1 MKKIISMVLSFILI
15 LGCSTTAFAAETH
28 NYDTENLPHDGADY
42 FETEIKAD
50 EENEERISDFV
61 TVYGY
66 QYTKGSLKSGAWR
79 NGTSGGSSTS
89 SAKLSLNYTQ
99 DIANDLYAKDIS
111 KKISASKQEAMEKGI
126 PTGNVAYGYKVV
138 FNENKVKVMVEDKE
152 AADVV
157 RWIFNEAEKGT
168 LHSVIA
174 AELNAKHILTP
185 AQYRV
190 RHNIEK
196 LEKLSGV
203 KWTVDTL
210 SQILKNEVY
219 IGRYVTG
226 KDRVCL
232 YRHEKRHTTN
242 KDEWYVFENHH
253 IALIAKEQFYAVQKN
268 KRKVIKPTKKQTVN
282 MLKGKIICGCC
293 GSSIHIH
300 PEKHAKVY
308 LCTHRKRYGKDSC
321 NCLPVKVD
329 DVYAAVLAV
338 IKEQIQVFVDREMI
352 LKEHHNDSRVIR
364 QEQVYTEAVN
374 KCVKEMDRLT
384 GGMDVAYKNLI
395 YQLYSMDLSRK
406 VKSARRTRNLS
417 GEYTASFVC
426 YGYKKDPDDKHKLII
441 DEEAAKVVV
450 EIFSLIIAGY
460 NASEVARILNERK
473 IPTRVQNQ
481 WKNGIN
487 YVPVHNKGDYMWD
500 NSEVIA
506 IVQNEQYK
514 GIMIQNKCETV
525 GFGDN
530 KKVRKRNKEDWSVV
544 EGAIPRIV
552 SDEMFDEV
560 NKMLRV
566 EARGIEKSTKKRKK
580 NLFICPYCGRKLMN
594 SSAVCTPKLLCPKR
608 RMVRT
613 GECQQIFM
621 LKSEAQ
627 DKVLEITKEI
637 CRTLIQ
643 EEELKRASKD
653 KRKVTS
659 DEYLISEL
667 KAEYDRISNS
677 TVSCYQS
684 YREGKYTKEEYVQ
697 LRKTN
702 QELLADLENQISDL
716 QEKAANQEPD
726 TEEKIEQLTQY
737 SMLEQYDG
745 DVLSNIIDKVL
756 IYNDKDIEVVFKGE
770 NFIRNA
776 V

>member
-1 MKKIISMVLSFILI
+1 MARKSRTQPKQSPDTLNVLSKVYKTAIYVRLSAEKDETRDRKTLI
-15 LGCSTTAFAAETH
+15 NQRNLIKNFVDQQMDMEIHDIYMDDEISGTTFDRPEFERMMSDMRAGRINCIVVKDLSRLGRDYIETGNLVERVFPMMNIRFVAITD
-28 NYDTENLPHDGADY
+28 NYDSSKKDADLMV
-42 FETEIKAD
+42 A
-50 EENEERISDFV
+50 V
-61 TVYGY
+61 T
-66 QYTKGSLKSGAWR
+66 
-79 NGTSGGSSTS
+79 N
-89 SAKLSLNYTQ
+89 
-99 DIANDLYAKDIS
+99 IANDLYAKDIS
-111 KKISASKQEAMEKGI
+111 KKISSSKQEAMEKGI
-126 PTGNVAYGYKVV
+126 PVGRVTYGYKVV
-138 FNENKVKVMVEDKE
+138 LDENKVRVMVEDKE

-185 AQYRV
+185 AQY
-190 RHNIEK
+190 K
-196 LEKLSGV
+196 
-203 KWTVDTL
+203 
-210 SQILKNEVY
+210 
-219 IGRYVTG
+219 
-226 KDRVCL
+226 
-232 YRHEKRHTTN
+232 
-242 KDEWYVFENHH
+242 
-253 IALIAKEQFYAVQKN
+253 
-268 KRKVIKPTKKQTVN
+268 
-282 MLKGKIICGCC
+282 
-293 GSSIHIH
+293 
-300 PEKHAKVY
+300 
-308 LCTHRKRYGKDSC
+308 
-321 NCLPVKVD
+321 
-329 DVYAAVLAV
+329 
-338 IKEQIQVFVDREMI
+338 
-352 LKEHHNDSRVIR
+352 
-364 QEQVYTEAVN
+364 
-374 KCVKEMDRLT
+374 
-384 GGMDVAYKNLI
+384 
-395 YQLYSMDLSRK
+395 
-406 VKSARRTRNLS
+406 
-417 GEYTASFVC
+417 
-426 YGYKKDPDDKHKLII
+426 
-441 DEEAAKVVV
+441 
-450 EIFSLIIAGY
+450 
-460 NASEVARILNERK
+460 
-473 IPTRVQNQ
+473 
-481 WKNGIN
+481 
-487 YVPVHNKGDYMWD
+487 
-500 NSEVIA
+500 
-506 IVQNEQYK
+506 
-514 GIMIQNKCETV
+514 
-525 GFGDN
+525 
-530 KKVRKRNKEDWSVV
+530 
-544 EGAIPRIV
+544 V

-643 EEELKRASKD
+643 EEELKKASKD

-716 QEKAANQEPD
+716 QEKVANQEPD
-726 TEEKIEQLTQY
+726 AEEKIEQLTQY